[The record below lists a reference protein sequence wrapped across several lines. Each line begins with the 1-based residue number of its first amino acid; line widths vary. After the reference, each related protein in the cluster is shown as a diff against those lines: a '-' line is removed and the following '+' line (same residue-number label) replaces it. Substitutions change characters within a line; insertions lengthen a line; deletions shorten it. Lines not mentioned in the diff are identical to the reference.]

1 MKQLRLF
8 FSTLVIGYL
17 SLTLAGG
24 NALAVMDNS
33 SQEQSTDKIQH
44 LLAQD
49 SQTTS
54 EQQIIDAINSLT
66 PNQQQQ
72 IESIFQDSQPEI
84 DQKTSQLQEALQS
97 LEQSLTPNT
106 PSSTISDAHQQVI
119 AIAQERNQ
127 LYFDRLLEIREILT
141 VQQRSQLNQAIRSL
155 NVPGESESVDIEV
168 LVSSNNIPSLTST
181 QQQEIASIIQTS
193 QPEIDQ
199 KTNQLE
205 AALQSLDRSLNP
217 NTPASTISTAHEQVV
232 ATAIQ
237 RNQLYFNRLLKIRDV
252 LTVSQRNQL
261 NEAIN
266 SLAAN

>member
-8 FSTLVIGYL
+8 FSTLVLGYL
-17 SLTLAGG
+17 SLTLAGE

-33 SQEQSTDKIQH
+33 NQEQSTDKIQY

-84 DQKTSQLQEALQS
+84 DQKTSELQEALQS

-106 PSSTISDAHQQVI
+106 PSSNISAAHQQVI

-127 LYFDRLLEIREILT
+127 LYFDRLLEIRDILT
-141 VQQRSQLNQAIRSL
+141 VEQRSQLNQAIRSL
-155 NVPGESESVDIEV
+155 NVPGESESVDIEGDIG
-168 LVSSNNIPSLTST
+168 LN
-181 QQQEIASIIQTS
+181 IIQRVMGLFVAAIGVQFMVTGLIDIIVYNIA
-193 QPEIDQ
+193 PE
-199 KTNQLE
+199 
-205 AALQSLDRSLNP
+205 
-217 NTPASTISTAHEQVV
+217 V
-232 ATAIQ
+232 
-237 RNQLYFNRLLKIRDV
+237 LKPKY
-252 LTVSQRNQL
+252 
-261 NEAIN
+261 
-266 SLAAN
+266 SLALL